1 MALQDRHGLWSPKQT
16 SNLQGINAR
25 ISIARPILLQTH
37 CQTICHAGDH
47 YSPPIGDK
55 CRRFFRMMIGNDQ
68 SDAIEN
74 LAVEL
79 LLSRQPRE
87 RVAGAFYL
95 VAGKLSIYYRN
106 VDADGA
112 SPNAH
117 LLDDARSSITAVLFI
132 EISPQSLSDVEISHL
147 GVPVAP

>member
-1 MALQDRHGLWSPKQT
+1 
-16 SNLQGINAR
+16 
-25 ISIARPILLQTH
+25 
-37 CQTICHAGDH
+37 
-47 YSPPIGDK
+47 
-55 CRRFFRMMIGNDQ
+55 MMIGDNQ

-74 LAVEL
+74 LAVER

-95 VAGKLSIYYRN
+95 VAGKLTIDYRN

-117 LLDDARSSITAVLFI
+117 LLDDARSRVVAVLFI
-132 EISPQSLSDVEISHL
+132 EIPPQGLSDVEISHL
-147 GVPVAP
+147 RFQSRPSTLH